1 MKKLL
6 SKIAIAGTFAFVIL
20 ACGSDSEEP
29 TANLSSA
36 RRILELRF
44 TNATGGV
51 NLGTIDEES
60 NEISLIVPESA
71 NLSALAPEISVSPG
85 ATISPASG
93 STQDFTNP
101 VTYTVTAEDGSTETY
116 TVVAASVIFPFTIE
130 GKRYELVRVRMF
142 WPDAAAFAVQR
153 GGHLAE
159 VNSGM
164 EQGGIVTALEDS
176 NVSANILSGPSE
188 VWLGGSDINQDGIW
202 IWDGDNDGVGEQF
215 WMGGPDG
222 MNVNDSFTNWG
233 NIEPDGEES
242 QNALSILVASSPL
255 NEARQW
261 NDRGEE
267 FQTFFF
273 IIEYED

>member
-1 MKKLL
+1 MKNLPNKFL
-6 SKIAIAGTFAFVIL
+6 TIL
-20 ACGSDSEEP
+20 AVTAILVSCGSDGEEP
-29 TANLSSA
+29 NPVLSSA
-36 RRILELRF
+36 RRILELRVTSEF
-44 TNATGGV
+44 GAAS
-51 NLGTIDEES
+51 LGSINETT
-60 NEISLIVPESA
+60 NEISIIVPETSDIT
-71 NLSALAPEISVSPG
+71 ALAPEIDISPG

-93 STQDFTNP
+93 STQNFTNP

-116 TVVAASVIFPFTIE
+116 TVSAANVIFPFTIA
-130 GKRYELVRVRMF
+130 GKSYELVRVRMF
-142 WPDAAAFAVQR
+142 WPDAAAFAVER

-159 VNSGM
+159 INSGE

-188 VWLGGSDINQDGIW
+188 VWLGGSDINQDGVW

-215 WMGGPDG
+215 WMGGPNG
-222 MNVNDSFTNWG
+222 MNVDDSFTNWG
-233 NIEPDGEES
+233 NIEPDGGES

-273 IIEYED
+273 VIEYEN